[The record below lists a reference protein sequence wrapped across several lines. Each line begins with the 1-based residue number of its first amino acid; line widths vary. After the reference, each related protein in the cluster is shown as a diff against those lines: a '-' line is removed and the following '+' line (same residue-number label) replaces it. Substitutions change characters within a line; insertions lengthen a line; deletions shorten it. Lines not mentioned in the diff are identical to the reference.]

1 MTLVLRKME
10 HIPCTATNI
19 MLDWLTGDIHI
30 EPSDSDHIVLTQL
43 ADRKFPK
50 KKLFQFQQAG
60 KEMLSIVDGRK
71 SFVNIG
77 FNLRKTI
84 LKIQLPGRQFH
95 SISIR
100 HVGGQVTAQQLH
112 TKKLHCSTTS
122 GQARL
127 SGYMEELILHA
138 TGSHVTGHELEIGKL
153 ELRAISSKIKLAG
166 QFSSLNLIAT
176 GSNVAIPS
184 STAPAQINSIST
196 GASVTVTL
204 PENDGFTLQ
213 FQKRSGRLHSDFPL
227 IQKEDTC
234 TYINSV
240 RTYHAEVRG
249 GSFTLR
255 KS

>member
-1 MTLVLRKME
+1 MTLVLRKTE
-10 HIPCTATNI
+10 YIPVTTTDM

-30 EPSDSDHIVLTQL
+30 EPGDSDHIVIAQF
-43 ADRKFPK
+43 ADLKFPE

-60 KEMLSIVDGRK
+60 KEMLFIVDGRK

-84 LKIQLPGRQFH
+84 LKIQLPKMQFH

-204 PENDGFTLQ
+204 PENDGFVLQ
-213 FQKRSGRLHSDFPL
+213 FKKRSGRFQSDFPL
-227 IQKEDTC
+227 NPKEDTY
-234 TYINSV
+234 TYKNGIHS
-240 RTYHAEVRG
+240 YHAEVRG

-255 KS
+255 KA